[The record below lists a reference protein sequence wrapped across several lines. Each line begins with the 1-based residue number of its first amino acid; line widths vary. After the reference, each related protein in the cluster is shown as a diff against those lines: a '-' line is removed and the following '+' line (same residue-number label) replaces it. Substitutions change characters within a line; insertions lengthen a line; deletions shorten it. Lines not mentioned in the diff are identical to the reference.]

1 MITGY
6 ISCLMQRKILFI
18 LFMLA
23 AGTLLFANSGGAAKT
38 IEPSWISLLPPL
50 TAITLAMVTKQAH
63 VSLFLGIV
71 IGACFITGGL
81 WSGISSSLDHYLVN
95 SLAGSKTHTAI
106 LMFTM
111 AFGGLIGVMSANGSL
126 KGVIHAASKYA
137 TNNFRGQLLTALM
150 GLVIFFDD
158 YANSILVGNMM
169 RPFTD
174 KVRVSR
180 EKLSY
185 LVDSTAAPVASLAAV
200 STWSIFQMSLLDAP
214 YTNHGITQSTY
225 LTFLQS
231 IPYSF
236 YCIMAIVFLFLTVF
250 MKKEF
255 GPMLKAETRA
265 QTTGAVLSENAQ
277 PMMDKVLVAKM
288 DASVTSHW
296 SNAVIPI
303 VLVLAITI
311 GGLFVTGIQGLNP
324 GDKRSFI
331 NIITASDA
339 NTALIWGSFLSGFVA
354 IGISM
359 IRGLLNLRDAMDAW
373 IEGARSMILA
383 CIILIL
389 AWTIGDI
396 CAEIKTA
403 EYIVE
408 ATKNFLTPALLPPIT
423 FVTAALISFAT
434 GSSWATMSI
443 LVPVTVPMAIQ
454 LMQGDPNAIVQTPI
468 FISTFAAVLS
478 GSVFGDHSSPIAD
491 TTILSST
498 ASGADH
504 IDHVRTQLPYAL
516 ICAAIALIGGYFLTG
531 IGVNVFISILVGCTM
546 AYAFLKFFGKTV
558 PASA

>member
-1 MITGY
+1 
-6 ISCLMQRKILFI
+6 MQRKILFSLLI
-18 LFMLA
+18 LV
-23 AGTLLFANSGGAAKT
+23 AGALLFANSKEEA
-38 IEPSWISLLPPL
+38 IVSFEPSIISLLPPL

-63 VSLFLGIV
+63 LSLFLGIV

-81 WSGISSSLDHYLVN
+81 WSGLTSSLDHYLVN
-95 SLAGSKTHTAI
+95 SLAGSESHTAI
-106 LMFTM
+106 MMFTM

-126 KGVIHAASKYA
+126 KGVLQAASKYA

-158 YANSILVGNMM
+158 YSNSLLVGNMM

-200 STWSIFQMSLLDAP
+200 STWSIFQMSLLDTP
-214 YTNHGITQSTY
+214 YVTYGITQSTY
-225 LTFLQS
+225 VTFLQS

-236 YCIMAIVFLFLTVF
+236 YCIIAIIFLFLTVV
-250 MKKEF
+250 MRKEF
-255 GPMLKAETRA
+255 GPMLHAETRS
-265 QTTGAVLSENAQ
+265 QTTGDVLSKNAK
-277 PMMDKVLVAKM
+277 PMMDKELVATL
-288 DASVTSHW
+288 DASETSHW
-296 SNAVIPI
+296 SNAAIPI
-303 VLVLAITI
+303 VLVLSITI
-311 GGLFVTGIQGLNP
+311 GGLFITGLQDLAQGVE
-324 GDKRSFI
+324 KSFI
-331 NIITASDA
+331 NIISASNP
-339 NTALIWGSFLSGFVA
+339 NTALIWGSFFAGFIA
-354 IGISM
+354 IGISVF
-359 IRGLLNLRDAMDAW
+359 RGLLSISDAMDAW
-373 IEGARSMILA
+373 INGARSMVMACVILV
-383 CIILIL
+383 L

-403 EYIVE
+403 EYIVDL
-408 ATKNFLTPALLPPIT
+408 TKDFLTPALLPPVT
-423 FVTAALISFAT
+423 FITAALVSFST

-454 LMQGDPNAIVQTPI
+454 LMGGDNNAIVQTPI

-491 TTILSST
+491 TTVLSST

-516 ICAAIALIGGYFLTG
+516 VCAGIALVAGYFLTG
-531 IGVNVFISILVGCTM
+531 IGMNVFISIFVGIGLSVVI
-546 AYAFLKFFGKTV
+546 LKIFGKTV
-558 PASA
+558 PTIV

>member
-1 MITGY
+1 
-6 ISCLMQRKILFI
+6 MQRKILFSLLI
-18 LFMLA
+18 LV
-23 AGTLLFANSGGAAKT
+23 AGALLFANSKGEA
-38 IEPSWISLLPPL
+38 IVSFEPSIISLLPPL

-63 VSLFLGIV
+63 LSLFLGIV

-81 WSGISSSLDHYLVN
+81 WSGLTSSLDHYLVN
-95 SLAGSKTHTAI
+95 SLAGSESHTAI
-106 LMFTM
+106 MMFTM

-126 KGVIHAASKYA
+126 KGVLQAASKYA

-158 YANSILVGNMM
+158 YSNSLLVGNMM

-200 STWSIFQMSLLDAP
+200 STWSIFQMSLLDTP
-214 YTNHGITQSTY
+214 YATYGITQSTY
-225 LTFLQS
+225 VTFLQS

-236 YCIMAIVFLFLTVF
+236 YCILAIIFLFLTVV
-250 MKKEF
+250 MRKEF
-255 GPMLKAETRA
+255 GPMLHAETRS
-265 QTTGAVLSENAQ
+265 QTTGEVLSKNAK
-277 PMMDKVLVAKM
+277 PMMDKELVATL
-288 DASVTSHW
+288 DASETSHW
-296 SNAVIPI
+296 SNAAIPI
-303 VLVLAITI
+303 VLVLSITI
-311 GGLFVTGIQGLNP
+311 GGLFITGLQDLAQGVE
-324 GDKRSFI
+324 KSFI
-331 NIITASDA
+331 NIISASNP
-339 NTALIWGSFLSGFVA
+339 NTALIWGSFFAGFIA
-354 IGISM
+354 IGISVF
-359 IRGLLNLRDAMDAW
+359 RGLLSISDAMDAW
-373 IEGARSMILA
+373 INGARSMVMACVILV
-383 CIILIL
+383 L

-403 EYIVE
+403 EYIVDL
-408 ATKNFLTPALLPPIT
+408 TKDFLTPALLPPVT
-423 FVTAALISFAT
+423 FITAALVSFST

-454 LMQGDPNAIVQTPI
+454 LMGGDNNAIVQTPI

-491 TTILSST
+491 TTVLSST

-516 ICAAIALIGGYFLTG
+516 VCAGIALVAGYFLTG
-531 IGVNVFISILVGCTM
+531 IGMNVFISIFVGIGLSV
-546 AYAFLKFFGKTV
+546 AILKIFGKTV
-558 PASA
+558 PTNL